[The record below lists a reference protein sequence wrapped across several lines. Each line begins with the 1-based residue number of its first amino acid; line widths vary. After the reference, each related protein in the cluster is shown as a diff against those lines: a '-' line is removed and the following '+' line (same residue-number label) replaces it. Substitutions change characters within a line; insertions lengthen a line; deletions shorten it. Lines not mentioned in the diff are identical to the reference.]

1 MRNWEEFVRA
11 RLSLPDLPPERES
24 RVVRELA
31 SQLEDFYRE
40 ALARGES
47 EADAEA
53 HATRQIPD
61 WDRMAQD
68 VWLADRPRAH
78 PRMVRFAQRIEDRVR
93 GITPRI
99 TTGSS
104 STTLSST
111 A

>member
-1 MRNWEEFVRA
+1 
-11 RLSLPDLPPERES
+11 
-24 RVVRELA
+24 VVRELA